1 MRRLIVPL
9 MVLLA
14 VPAGAQRPWE
24 QRVDLQVGVPLE
36 LPAVPPTNPF
46 AAPVVTPAAVNLSPL
61 REKFVDT
68 FAAAASAYVDREGV
82 CRRVLFTRLPWP
94 WLAAELQQ
102 AILETT
108 FTPARSHGTPV
119 PTWLSLTIDLK
130 GRINRGRVV
139 RAQGVRPDPAAPPVP
154 DLAAVPT
161 PDAQDLALPATPAD
175 QVEQL
180 PGPKRFRARIDGR
193 TWSQPVKLLAQVG
206 PDGHCQRVVFLS
218 WPDGLRN
225 WLLASMAGWQF
236 RPAQGK
242 DGPTASWVQVDGEV
256 EVEAGDVGSDAI
268 RVTRQPASPAAAAG
282 AGAAHPPGE

>member
-24 QRVDLQVGVPLE
+24 QHVDLQVGVPLE

-46 AAPVVTPAAVNLSPL
+46 AATVVSPAAVNLSPL

-68 FAAAASAYVDREGV
+68 FAATASAYVDREGV
-82 CRRVLFTRLPWP
+82 CRRVIFTRLPWP

-108 FTPARSHGTPV
+108 FAPARSHGTPV
-119 PTWLSLTIDLK
+119 PVWTFIGIDLK
-130 GRINRGRVV
+130 GRVTGGHVV
-139 RAQGVRPDPAAPPVP
+139 RAQGVRPDPATPPVP
-154 DLAAVPT
+154 DVVAAPT
-161 PDAQDLALPATPAD
+161 PDAQDLALPATPPD
-175 QVEQL
+175 QAEQM
-180 PGPKRFRARIDGR
+180 PSPKRFRARIDGR
-193 TWSQPVKLLAQVG
+193 TWSQPLKLLAQVG

-225 WLLASMAGWQF
+225 WLLTSMAGWQF

-242 DGPTASWVQVDGEV
+242 DGLAASWVQVDGEIEV
-256 EVEAGDVGSDAI
+256 EVGDLSSDSI
-268 RVTRQPASPAAAAG
+268 RVTRQPANPAAAAG